1 MRTNI
6 RQVAAL
12 AGVSRTTVSNVLLG
26 KEGRISPAKRA
37 EVLLAVEKLGYLPVR
52 PALQNR
58 VGETRVL
65 ALALHDPRLA
75 IFEFH
80 SQIYAGICEAA
91 LKNDYDV
98 LTVLRADPDWAANR
112 TAVRLLDRRSDGIL
126 FLPSEEDNTST
137 FEALVAHGIPTVA
150 CYQRD
155 VPEGIAWVDPDN
167 HAAIHG
173 MVDLLVAKGHRRIA
187 HLTYFVQTQFD
198 FRERMRAF
206 VKAIE
211 LANLPQLEGGII
223 EARTGVNP
231 GVTLDMA
238 KQVLASGATAVVC
251 ANDDLARQLWDQ
263 FEKMG
268 VRVPEDISLTGIDNQ
283 MPVDQRGLT
292 TMEFSY
298 AKVGGFAVEALI
310 QRILGMKAR
319 DCCYE
324 VPPLLHVRDSVR
336 AV

>member
-37 EVLLAVEKLGYLPVR
+37 EVLRAVEKLGYLPVR
-52 PALQNR
+52 PTLQNR

-65 ALALHDPRLA
+65 AIAHHDPLLA
-75 IFEFH
+75 KYEFH
-80 SQIYAGICEAA
+80 SQVYAGICEAA

-98 LTVLRADPDWAANR
+98 LTVLRSDPDWAADR

-126 FLPSEEDNTST
+126 FLPSEQDNTST
-137 FEALVAHGIPTVA
+137 FQALVEHGIPTVA
-150 CYQRD
+150 CYRRD

-167 HAAIHG
+167 HAAIQG

-187 HLTYFVQTQFD
+187 HLTYFVRTQFD
-198 FRERMRAF
+198 FLERSRAF
-206 VKAIE
+206 VKAID
-211 LANLPQLEGGII
+211 LAKLQQLAGGII
-223 EARTGVNP
+223 EARTGVKR
-231 GVTLDMA
+231 GVTLDTA

-251 ANDDLARQLWDQ
+251 ANDDLAMQLWDQ
-263 FEKMG
+263 FESMG

-283 MPVDQRGLT
+283 IQMDRRGLT

-310 QRILGMKAR
+310 QRISGMKAS

-324 VPPLLHVRDSVR
+324 VPPQLHVRDSIR
-336 AV
+336 AI